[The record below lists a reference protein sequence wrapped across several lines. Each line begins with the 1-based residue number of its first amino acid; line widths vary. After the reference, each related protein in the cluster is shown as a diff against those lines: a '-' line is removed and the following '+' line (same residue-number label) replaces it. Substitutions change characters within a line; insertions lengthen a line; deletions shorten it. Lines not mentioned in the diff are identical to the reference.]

1 MSKIMIGVYLK
12 PEVKEIAEKLA
23 TMQGKRLSEY
33 VRGLIVDDLDKRSV
47 FTTKLKDPVIEDD
60 KSNPNKIQR
69 R

>member
-47 FTTKLKDPVIEDD
+47 FTTKLKEE
-60 KSNPNKIQR
+60 
-69 R
+69 